1 MRTPSSADVPCL
13 ELRGNQA
20 GHRSFREPF
29 WPIAFHRGTYLSN
42 NVQFP
47 VYLPVLVLVLPVVAA
62 LGYTGW
68 KLRPRPGSTW
78 FTVNMLAIGVWTLGE
93 ILVVVNT
100 GLDAKLFWSRWLFLG
115 AGFSVPCW
123 FFFAARYT
131 GRESLHRP
139 ATVGVVAGGS
149 LLYLLYIIFLLPSRG
164 GALTAVTLDTSGPIT
179 TLSYGWSPLV
189 TSYVLLSYVFFA
201 VASYFLFVKL
211 RRSRGVYRTRNFV
224 LLTGGLMILFGHA
237 ISFFGFSPLPN
248 LMLGVLLFP
257 VGGLLGVLGE
267 YTVSFYY
274 WFSLDSVLQR
284 LSFRYSDVVPLARQF
299 IVEEIP
305 TGFVVRDSDGRIVD
319 LNPTARSVLGR
330 NRRIVGKRLAA
341 VVDEDSPLGR
351 LLDGNGELVDT
362 DAEIWVDDADGTR
375 LCFEVRVTAVE
386 RGDSEAVGDVIML
399 HEVTERKENKQKLRQ
414 QNERLD
420 QFASIVSHDLR
431 NPLNVAKGHVE
442 LAQAGYD
449 ESLET
454 AEQALDRMETLIE
467 DTLTIARQ
475 SQTVEETTTVDVGAL
490 AREAWTNV
498 DTAEATLVVDT
509 DATVRADEGRLQRLF
524 ENLYRNSVEHGR
536 ADLTVRVGSLG
547 DGFYVEDTG
556 PGIPAAKREAVFE
569 HGYTT
574 DENGTGFGLSI
585 VESAVDAH
593 GWSITVTDGTDG
605 GARFEITQHPGD
617 GEQESSQNETEPS
630 TR

>member
-1 MRTPSSADVPCL
+1 
-13 ELRGNQA
+13 
-20 GHRSFREPF
+20 
-29 WPIAFHRGTYLSN
+29 
-42 NVQFP
+42 
-47 VYLPVLVLVLPVVAA
+47 
-62 LGYTGW
+62 
-68 KLRPRPGSTW
+68 
-78 FTVNMLAIGVWTLGE
+78 
-93 ILVVVNT
+93 
-100 GLDAKLFWSRWLFLG
+100 
-115 AGFSVPCW
+115 
-123 FFFAARYT
+123 
-131 GRESLHRP
+131 
-139 ATVGVVAGGS
+139 
-149 LLYLLYIIFLLPSRG
+149 
-164 GALTAVTLDTSGPIT
+164 
-179 TLSYGWSPLV
+179 
-189 TSYVLLSYVFFA
+189 
-201 VASYFLFVKL
+201 
-211 RRSRGVYRTRNFV
+211 
-224 LLTGGLMILFGHA
+224 
-237 ISFFGFSPLPN
+237 
-248 LMLGVLLFP
+248 
-257 VGGLLGVLGE
+257 
-267 YTVSFYY
+267 
-274 WFSLDSVLQR
+274 
-284 LSFRYSDVVPLARQF
+284 
-299 IVEEIP
+299 
-305 TGFVVRDSDGRIVD
+305 
-319 LNPTARSVLGR
+319 
-330 NRRIVGKRLAA
+330 
-341 VVDEDSPLGR
+341 
-351 LLDGNGELVDT
+351 
-362 DAEIWVDDADGTR
+362 
-375 LCFEVRVTAVE
+375 VTAVE

-399 HEVTERKENKQKLRQ
+399 HEVTERKENEQKLRQ
-414 QNERLD
+414 QNEQLD

-509 DATVRADEGRLQRLF
+509 DATVRADEGRLSRLF